1 MKSYHDIVGDGG
13 SNILEQVAEQ
23 KDRIG
28 RAMSQVKHR
37 VAVGSGKGGVG
48 KSTVTRA
55 LASAVASRGLKV
67 AIVDADFNGPTQ
79 ARMTGLQGAMPVPG
93 VDGSIALPKS
103 RDGVGVFSVGA
114 FLPES
119 EALNFASVSTGES
132 HTWRA
137 TKEFAALGE
146 VLASVAWGKLDVLLF
161 DLPPG
166 AERTLQFA
174 EYLGPETSFLLV
186 TIPSEVS
193 RGVVARSVAALA
205 RTENPVLG
213 YVENMSGYLCPDC
226 GSIKPLFPEV
236 KDGIVLDLS
245 CLGRVPFDPALA
257 FACDRGVSFVDL
269 PETAATRALSAIAGR
284 LVETLE
290 SAR

>member
-1 MKSYHDIVGDGG
+1 MKSYHDITGDGG
-13 SNILEQVAEQ
+13 SNILEQVIEQ
-23 KDRIG
+23 KDRIA
-28 RAMSQVKHR
+28 RALSKVRHR

-55 LASAVASRGLKV
+55 LAAALAARGFRV

-79 ARMTGLQGAMPVPG
+79 ARMTGLLDAVPVPG
-93 VDGSIALPKS
+93 AEGVALPRS
-103 RDGVGVFSVGA
+103 SDGVAVFSVGA

-119 EALNFASVSTGES
+119 ESLEFASVSRGES

-137 TKEFAALGE
+137 TREFAALGE
-146 VLASVAWGKLDVLLF
+146 VLSSVSWGALDVLLF

-174 EYLGPETSFLLV
+174 EFLGGETSFVLV

-193 RGVVARSVAALA
+193 RGVVARSISALA
-205 RTENPVLG
+205 GTDNTLLG
-213 YVENMSGYLCPDC
+213 YVENMSGYYCADC
-226 GSIKPLFPEV
+226 DEVKPLFPETR
-236 KDGIVLDLS
+236 DGIVLDLP
-245 CLGRVPFDPALA
+245 CLGRVPFDPSLA
-257 FACDRGVSFVDL
+257 FACDRGVALPDL

-284 LVETLE
+284 LAETLE
-290 SAR
+290 MES

>member
-13 SNILEQVAEQ
+13 SNILEQVTEQ
-23 KDRIG
+23 KDRIA
-28 RAMSQVKHR
+28 RALSHVKHR

-55 LASAVASRGLKV
+55 LAGALASRGFKV

-79 ARMTGLQGAMPVPG
+79 ARMTGLRGAVPVQGR
-93 VDGSIALPKS
+93 DGITLPKS
-103 RDGVGVFSVGA
+103 PDGVAVFSVGA
-114 FLPES
+114 YLPES
-119 EALNFASVSTGES
+119 EALDFASVSTGES

-137 TKEFAALGE
+137 PQEFSSLGE

-174 EYLGPETSFLLV
+174 EFLGAEASFVLV

-193 RGVVARSVAALA
+193 RGVVARTIDALT

-213 YVENMSGYLCPDC
+213 YVENMSGYFCSDC
-226 GSIKPLFPEV
+226 NAVKPLFPEV
-236 KDGIVLDLS
+236 KDGIVLDLP

-257 FACDRGVSFVDL
+257 FACDRGVAFIDL
-269 PETAATRALSAIAGR
+269 PETGATRALSAIAGR
-284 LVETLE
+284 LIESLE
-290 SAR
+290 AAR